1 MDNVDFLPLQ
11 TGGSMQLTMI
21 FIKFAIR
28 STDGH
33 VAGLA
38 IFYASALGLIGL
50 LVHDTLAPPTA
61 VLLLTRCMEAILPIE
76 HWEEQKTS
84 V

>member
-1 MDNVDFLPLQ
+1 
-11 TGGSMQLTMI
+11 MQLTMI

-28 STDGH
+28 STHGH

-38 IFYASALGLIGL
+38 VFYTSALGLIGV
-50 LVHDTLAPPTA
+50 LVHDTFTPPAA
-61 VLLLTRCMEAILPIE
+61 VLLLTRCVQAVLPIK

-84 V
+84 G